1 MRDLWRTT
9 RNYSILPGETFSQRS
24 NAYGLARSRETL
36 GTFRFAFDC
45 LFFPCRTFL
54 FPRFFYETSI
64 KAVSAMEFHVGRKM
78 VAELFIQRELFRSQV
93 SRIKPSFYTAINF
106 SAVYPDTI
114 CYRQLLKHGL
124 AFKYTCFLIP
134 LVSPIISS
142 TQYMTHYIRLFE
154 KCLSFTDAS
163 LYKHETWFIERC
175 DLYLDRTKW
184 TIGNWIKW

>member
-1 MRDLWRTT
+1 MVWLDRGKRSVHFVSRLIACSSRVVHF
-9 RNYSILPGETFSQRS
+9 FS
-24 NAYGLARSRETL
+24 LV
-36 GTFRFAFDC
+36 
-45 LFFPCRTFL
+45 
-54 FPRFFYETSI
+54 FFYETSI

-134 LVSPIISS
+134 LASPIISS

-163 LYKHETWFIERC
+163 LYKHET
-175 DLYLDRTKW
+175 
-184 TIGNWIKW
+184 